1 MYVLLI
7 EQLVGQ
13 HAGGGGGGGGAAA
26 GAGGAGGGGGGGG
39 GDSMAEA
46 AHMIALQSKAFSVR
60 RRMES
65 TKKKPVLFLK
75 TQKMFKYLNQV
86 P

>member
-13 HAGGGGGGGGAAA
+13 HAGGGGGGGEGGGAAAA
-26 GAGGAGGGGGGGG
+26 GAGGGGGGG

-65 TKKKPVLFLK
+65 QKK
-75 TQKMFKYLNQV
+75 TQSSS
-86 P
+86 